1 MDNKMTHIKP
11 MLKIFKMLQTAL
23 TSIIFTF
30 ILTAVGC
37 SQSTNP
43 NNKNNSNENSFISK
57 KSYQQ
62 KLTQLLHPYK
72 IDIQQGNVI
81 TPEMLE
87 KLHIGMTKPQV
98 KNLLG
103 TSVLSESPT
112 KNQWLYVYNNA
123 TAGVT
128 TAEQSL
134 VLAFNQD
141 GLLED
146 IHEEKIV
153 N

>member
-1 MDNKMTHIKP
+1 MDNKMTHIK
-11 MLKIFKMLQTAL
+11 LKLSVLI
-23 TSIIFTF
+23 SII
-30 ILTAVGC
+30 LTITLSTASC
-37 SQSTNP
+37 SQSTD
-43 NNKNNSNENSFISK
+43 KTAKTDSIENSFTSK

-81 TPEMLE
+81 TAEMLE

-128 TAEQSL
+128 TAQQSL

-146 IHEEKIV
+146 IHEEKEEKIV